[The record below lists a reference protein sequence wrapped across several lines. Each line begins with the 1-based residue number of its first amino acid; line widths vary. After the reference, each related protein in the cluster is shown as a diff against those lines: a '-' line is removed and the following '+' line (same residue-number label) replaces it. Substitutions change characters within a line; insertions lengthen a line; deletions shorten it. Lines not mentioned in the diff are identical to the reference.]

1 MAAPRYSTGRIRSHD
16 SSTKPGKAAA
26 EPLSGGGPSQQDLR
40 TEDRVRTIE
49 EFIAFLEA
57 VEEVVGRDERPR
69 GPTIGDRFLL

>member
-1 MAAPRYSTGRIRSHD
+1 MRSSD
-16 SSTKPGKAAA
+16 SSTKPGRAAA

-40 TEDRVRTIE
+40 PDARVLTLA

>member
-1 MAAPRYSTGRIRSHD
+1 MRSPGF
-16 SSTKPGKAAA
+16 STKRAGTAP
-26 EPLSGGGPSQQDLR
+26 EPLAAGGPSQRDLR
-40 TEDRVRTIE
+40 PEAPVRSLE

>member
-1 MAAPRYSTGRIRSHD
+1 MPSRD
-16 SSTKPGKAAA
+16 SSTKPGRAAA

-40 TEDRVRTIE
+40 PDARVRTLE

>member
-1 MAAPRYSTGRIRSHD
+1 MHSRD
-16 SSTKPGKAAA
+16 SSTKHGTVPA
-26 EPLSGGGPSQQDLR
+26 EPIAGGGPSQHDLR
-40 TEDRVRTIE
+40 PDAPVRTLE